1 MNYSAIK
8 YNDIANGPGVR
19 TVLFVSGCTHH
30 CKGCFQPETW
40 DFAHGEPFTREVEDV
55 ILDSLDSAYIEGLTL
70 LGGEPMEPVN
80 QEALVPFIRRFK
92 KRFPQKS
99 LWCFS
104 GYTYDI
110 DIAPENGAAHT
121 DVTDEFLSMM
131 DVLVDGEFILEQKD
145 ITLLFRG
152 SRNQRLIDMKKT
164 LASGE
169 VILLPE
175 K

>member
-80 QEALVPFIRRFK
+80 QAALVPFIRRFK
-92 KRFPQKS
+92 ERFPQKT

-104 GYTYDI
+104 GYTFDA
-110 DIAPENGAAHT
+110 DIAPANGKAHT
-121 DVTDEFLSMM
+121 DVTDEFLSMI

-164 LASGE
+164 LSSGE
-169 VILLPE
+169 VTLLPE